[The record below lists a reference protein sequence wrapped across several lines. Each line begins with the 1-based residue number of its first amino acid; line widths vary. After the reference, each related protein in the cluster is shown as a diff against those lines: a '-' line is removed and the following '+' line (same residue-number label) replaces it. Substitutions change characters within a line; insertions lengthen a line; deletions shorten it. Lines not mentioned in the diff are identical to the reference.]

1 VGRWP
6 LIAAATI
13 VTAQAQSSGP
23 QKLDAEYI
31 LPIRWNDDSMD
42 ASMSEYLSD
51 LSRWV
56 DITIVDGS
64 GETLLRQHQDK
75 WQTFARVV
83 PPDAPVSGNGKVAG
97 VVTGFRLARHGRVI
111 IADDDVRYSRSSLDA
126 VVNGLDTADLVRPQ
140 NYFSPLPW
148 HARWDTARTLINRA
162 VASDYPGTVGI
173 RINQRL
179 RTRGYSSNALF
190 ENLELI
196 RTIRAMGGTEARL
209 DDVFVRREP
218 PQLAHFLSQRVRQA
232 YDDFAQ
238 PPRLALELLLLP
250 AIVFC
255 ARRPARLFCLSF
267 GSIALAE
274 IGRRRRSGTQVFPPS
289 SALWAPLW
297 VAERAIC
304 VWFAVAA
311 RARGGVRYGGTRML
325 RAAHSQPH
333 LTRQE
338 ANGGH

>member
-1 VGRWP
+1 
-6 LIAAATI
+6 
-13 VTAQAQSSGP
+13 VTPPTASAEP
-23 QKLDAEYI
+23 QNLDAEYI
-31 LPIRWNDDSMD
+31 LPIRWDDESMD

-51 LSRWV
+51 LSRWI
-56 DITIVDGS
+56 DITIIDGS
-64 GETLLRQHQDK
+64 PENLFRKHQEE

-83 PPDAPVSGNGKVAG
+83 PPDAPISGNGKVAG
-97 VVTGFRLARHGRVI
+97 VVTGFRLARHTRVV
-111 IADDDVRYSRSSLDA
+111 IADDDVRYSRSSLHA
-126 VVNGLDTADLVRPQ
+126 VVNGLNSADVVRPQ
-140 NYFSPLPW
+140 NYFLPLPW

-162 VASDYPGTVGI
+162 VASDYPGTLGI
-173 RINQRL
+173 RLKQRL
-179 RTRGYSSNALF
+179 RTRGYSSDALF

-196 RTIRAMGGTEARL
+196 RTVRAMGGTEARL

-255 ARRPARLFCLSF
+255 ARRPARLLGFSF
-267 GSIALAE
+267 GSILLAE

-304 VWFAVAA
+304 VWFAIAA
-311 RARGGVRYGGTRML
+311 RARGGVRYGGKRML
-325 RAAHSQPH
+325 RAAHSQHH
-333 LTRQE
+333 LSRQE
-338 ANGGH
+338 ASGGR